1 MEWMALCIAIYLWAK
16 LSELEK
22 KVKKYEKMLKVQ
34 KLKKVKK
41 GEMDMSKIIGEL
53 VGKKCKLKI
62 IRDVYLE
69 DYDKLECDILEVDE
83 EWIKFTYTNKKK
95 EVKTRIIRIDA
106 VEHVDVLAE

>member
-1 MEWMALCIAIYLWAK
+1 MEWMAFLIVICLWAK

-62 IRDVYLE
+62 RDVYFE
-69 DYDKLECDILEVDE
+69 DYDKLECHILEVDE
-83 EWIKFTYTNKKK
+83 EWIKFTYINKKK